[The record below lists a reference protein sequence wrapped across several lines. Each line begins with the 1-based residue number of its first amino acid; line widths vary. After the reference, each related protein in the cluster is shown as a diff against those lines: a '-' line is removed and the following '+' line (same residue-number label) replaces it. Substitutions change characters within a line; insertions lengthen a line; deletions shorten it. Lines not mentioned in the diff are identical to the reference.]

1 MKSEVEQTFE
11 KLQQKLG
18 GNIPWG
24 KLHFQHQHA
33 FIQAVNTILAICE
46 AKKQ

>member
-11 KLQQKLG
+11 KLQDKLG

-24 KLHFQHQHA
+24 QLDSVVQLQFVQVVN
-33 FIQAVNTILAICE
+33 FILKVCE
-46 AKKQ
+46 AKI

>member
-18 GNIPWG
+18 GNIPWSD
-24 KLHFQHQHA
+24 LHPMMQMQFV
-33 FIQAVNTILAICE
+33 QAVNFILQVCE
-46 AKKQ
+46 AKQ